1 MKETGWW
8 MKVQVS
14 ILYICLWKEFVFFFS
29 CCCFLQVWD
38 WSHTWETEKAGERP
52 EHQRAGAKGARAA
65 TKDVGAEA
73 HRTVQLPGESLIS
86 PSSPWRASLS
96 HACLLEAIRRTD
108 VCWSGEKKCGSQRR
122 DEEHVR
128 ALLVSVQYWQQ
139 LIHLKSTYLHSQFS
153 EKNKKN
159 PFPAFSFF
167 PNIELKRSF
176 LYLIFSF
183 LPSSFSFT
191 CHSFPP
197 AASQLWQKL

>member
-1 MKETGWW
+1 

-14 ILYICLWKEFVFFFS
+14 ILYICLWKEFVFFFF
-29 CCCFLQVWD
+29 CCRFLQVWD

-52 EHQRAGAKGARAA
+52 EHQRAGAEGARAA

-108 VCWSGEKKCGSQRR
+108 VCWSGEEKVWKSKEGWGA
-122 DEEHVR
+122 H
-128 ALLVSVQYWQQ
+128 
-139 LIHLKSTYLHSQFS
+139 KSTAGQCAVLAAAHSFEVYLHSQFS
-153 EKNKKN
+153 KKNKKQN
-159 PFPAFSFF
+159 KTFSCGFF
-167 PNIELKRSF
+167 SNIELKRSF

-191 CHSFPP
+191 CHYFPP